1 MMELSVDNN
10 NLAVNSFLKEVPI
23 IENQFLYDTEYDR
36 GLRHQRV
43 NYFCK
48 KNASRMFGKILKT
61 HVRCVYSYNVTN

>member
-1 MMELSVDNN
+1 MIELSVDNN

-36 GLRHQRV
+36 GLRHERV

-48 KNASRMFGKILKT
+48 K
-61 HVRCVYSYNVTN
+61 YVTDVWEDPKDTREMRPQLQRN

>member
-1 MMELSVDNN
+1 MELSVDNN

-48 KNASRMFGKILKT
+48 KMRHGCLGRS
-61 HVRCVYSYNVTN
+61 